1 MDSVSGATAV
11 GSAMWVTKEDQ
22 HQAPHQA
29 PHPAQ
34 AQTGTGRQLAPRE
47 KAVPGWPEGLVNS
60 STGVWASRGHT
71 RPSTI
76 QTKPMSAT
84 KTADRL
90 ALIQCR
96 VFLQS
101 GGETKI

>member
-1 MDSVSGATAV
+1 MDYVSGATAE

-22 HQAPHQA
+22 HQA

-34 AQTGTGRQLAPRE
+34 AQTGTGRQLAPRV
-47 KAVPGWPEGLVNS
+47 KAVPGWPEGRVNS